1 MSTTVAWW
9 LQCWKRGRRCPKCRM
24 AGRCKFTK
32 LSRPCIL
39 ACNDVWIWFCISLMW
54 FVWSK
59 RCWCVGLW
67 TQFSSLSSLSLMTY
81 ELKVLPY
88 RVWVWW
94 VFVCVSLCHLRDY
107 FDEIQASINIGA
119 AEWKMQNL
127 CVWNDLVIK
136 KQLMEPNA
144 DGTPELTLDDA
155 EADLESAEFAA
166 VRTKLAKLGLNM
178 MVFYFN
184 VTFKHDAVWLSGHN
198 HK

>member
-1 MSTTVAWW
+1 M
-9 LQCWKRGRRCPKCRM
+9 
-24 AGRCKFTK
+24 
-32 LSRPCIL
+32 
-39 ACNDVWIWFCISLMW
+39 
-54 FVWSK
+54 
-59 RCWCVGLW
+59 
-67 TQFSSLSSLSLMTY
+67 
-81 ELKVLPY
+81 
-88 RVWVWW
+88 
-94 VFVCVSLCHLRDY
+94 FVCVIVSSKAY